1 MYLAFYGLKKEPFHT
16 TPDPNFL
23 YLSPSHKEAMGAIIY
38 GIERRKGFI
47 AIFGQVG
54 VGKTTIIRAYLEKT
68 NDRKQKTVYIL
79 NPMVSFHGLLTEIF
93 RSLEFVPSHDDTA
106 EMVNQLQEA
115 LIREYRSDSTVVL
128 VIDEAQNMPVQT
140 LEQLRLLSNLETST
154 DKLIQIVLIG
164 QPELNT
170 LLEHPTLKSLQQRI
184 ALRATIQPLKVKESQ
199 AYIEHRVALASATGA
214 PLFTEGALKL
224 IIREAQGIPRK
235 LNILCDNAL
244 ITGYGRQRKPVS
256 VSEVREILADM
267 NDSRSSYLVKWAV
280 GVAAAILLA
289 IGTFLL
295 SPSFLPGK
303 TGISLLDPD
312 ERHSRDNVGAS
323 EKESQESSESNKE
336 KGNHMPVFNELQKES
351 AIPETVAQETNSGF
365 APEQAEKV
373 VKSLSAQ
380 GSTGGVMPKS
390 ELAVPKVEASA
401 RKPEGS
407 STSKRV
413 SPLTRAVKEGDNLSQ
428 IANEAYG
435 SSSKQYVEWV
445 RQHNPQIVD
454 PNIILPGQKIVL
466 PEYKKK

>member
-1 MYLAFYGLKKEPFHT
+1 MYLSFYGLKKEPFHT

-38 GIERRKGFI
+38 GIEKRKGFI
-47 AIFGQVG
+47 AILGEVG

-68 NDRKQKTVYIL
+68 SDRKQKTVYIL
-79 NPMVSFHGLLTEIF
+79 NPVVSFHGLLTDIF
-93 RSLEFVPSHDDTA
+93 RSLELVPTHDDSA

-164 QPELNT
+164 QPELNS
-170 LLEHPTLKSLQQRI
+170 LLDHPTLKSLKQRI
-184 ALRATIQPLKVKESQ
+184 ALRATIQPLNEKGSQ

-214 PLFTEGALKL
+214 PLFTQGAMKL
-224 IIREAQGIPRK
+224 IVRKSQGIPRK

-256 VSEVREILADM
+256 INEVKEILSDM
-267 NDSRSSYLVKWAV
+267 DDSRSSYLLKWAV

-295 SPSFLPGK
+295 SPIFLPGNA
-303 TGISLLDPD
+303 GISLLSQD
-312 ERHSRDNVGAS
+312 EGHSRDKILDLERRPQERTDSRGGQISPMSAPEPQKNAAS
-323 EKESQESSESNKE
+323 ADTAEQTGSGNSQEPGGE
-336 KGNHMPVFNELQKES
+336 
-351 AIPETVAQETNSGF
+351 
-365 APEQAEKV
+365 V
-373 VKSLSAQ
+373 VKHS
-380 GSTGGVMPKS
+380 
-390 ELAVPKVEASA
+390 
-401 RKPEGS
+401 KPESVTGKPRMAVS
-407 STSKRV
+407 RVESVTGQREVVSRPSRV
-413 SPLTRAVKEGDNLSQ
+413 STATRAVKEGENLSQ
-428 IANEAYG
+428 ITNEAYG
-435 SSSKQYVEWV
+435 SSSMQYLEWV

-466 PEYKKK
+466 PEYNKK

>member
-38 GIERRKGFI
+38 GIEKRKGFI
-47 AIFGQVG
+47 AIFGEVG

-68 NDRKQKTVYIL
+68 SDRKQKTVYIL

-93 RSLEFVPSHDDTA
+93 RSFELVPSHDDSA

-164 QPELNT
+164 QPELKT
-170 LLEHPTLKSLQQRI
+170 LLDHPSLKSLQQRI
-184 ALRATIQPLKVKESQ
+184 ALRATIQPLKEKESQ
-199 AYIEHRVALASATGA
+199 AYIEHRVALASATGV
-214 PLFTEGALKL
+214 PLFTQGAVKL
-224 IIREAQGIPRK
+224 IVRKSQGIPRR

-256 VSEVREILADM
+256 ISEVREILSDM
-267 NDSRSSYLVKWAV
+267 DDSRSSYLLKWAV

-289 IGTFLL
+289 IGTFLF
-295 SPSFLPGK
+295 SPNFLPGNGGVSSLPPVERDSLNK
-303 TGISLLDPD
+303 TETS
-312 ERHSRDNVGAS
+312 ERVP
-323 EKESQESSESNKE
+323 QESTDTPGGALSPMAAS
-336 KGNHMPVFNELQKES
+336 GGSQK
-351 AIPETVAQETNSGF
+351 A
-365 APEQAEKV
+365 APLSDTAV
-373 VKSLSAQ
+373 VPAKPR
-380 GSTGGVMPKS
+380 M
-390 ELAVPKVEASA
+390 AVSKVESVTSQPKA
-401 RKPEGS
+401 GS
-407 STSKRV
+407 HSSRV
-413 SPLTRAVKEGDNLSQ
+413 SGVTRAVKEGDNLSQ
-428 IANEAYG
+428 ITNEAYG
-435 SSSKQYVEWV
+435 SSSMQYLEWV
-445 RQHNPQIVD
+445 RRHNPQIVD

-466 PEYKKK
+466 PEYNKE